1 VVTSDPAACQLLQE
15 LAAGGVRAPF
25 IDEGDDLTP
34 LPVVAVPGPAL
45 SSLGTDK
52 RPELIRFQIAHAPW
66 VRGLVQSS
74 GRLPQGLEDR
84 VGTQEQDALDVPDAC
99 AVDRQRDDQ
108 VSYCPDA
115 PQIGVVADELAA
127 AVFAQVTLFS
137 LCGFTIFNDAHR

>member
-1 VVTSDPAACQLLQE
+1 MVTPDPAAPQLLQE

-25 IDEGDDLTP
+25 IDEGYDLAP

-45 SSLGTDK
+45 SPPGADK
-52 RPELIRFQIAHAPW
+52 RPELIHFQIARAPW
-66 VRGLVQSS
+66 VRGLVQSR

-84 VGTQEQDALDVPDAC
+84 VGTQEQDALNVPDPC

-115 PQIGVVADELAA
+115 SQVGVVTDELAA
-127 AVFAQVTLFS
+127 AVFTQVTLFS
-137 LCGFTIFNDAHR
+137 LCGFAIFNDAR

>member
-1 VVTSDPAACQLLQE
+1 MITRDLAVSQFLQE
-15 LAAGGVRAPF
+15 LAASGVRAAF
-25 IDEGDDLTP
+25 IDEGDDFAP
-34 LPVVAVPGPAL
+34 LPVVAIPGPAL
-45 SSLGTDK
+45 SPFSADK
-52 RPELIRFQIAHAPW
+52 RPELIHFQIAHAPW
-66 VRGLVQSS
+66 IRGFVQSR

-84 VGTQEQDALDVPDAC
+84 VGTQEQDALNVPDAC

-137 LCGFTIFNDAHR
+137 LCGFSIFNDAH